1 MLRCEW
7 LYGDHLMR
15 NFASATIAP
24 GKSSLILAEAIAVA
38 TGRDLLG
45 IKPRQRCR
53 VWCWNGENPADE
65 IDRRIAAICILYA
78 LRARIP
84 GNGWLHVG
92 YRLRV
97 AGDIHSGHAADYLHF
112 SCVEALKP
120 RVRVGPSTCGR

>member
-7 LYGDHLMR
+7 LYGDHLMG
-15 NFASATIAP
+15 NFGSATITP
-24 GKSSLILAEAIAVA
+24 GKSSLVLAGAIAVA
-38 TGRDLLG
+38 TGRGLLG

-78 LRARIP
+78 LRARTS

-120 RVRVGPSTCGR
+120 RVRAGPGTSGR

>member
-15 NFASATIAP
+15 NLASATIAP
-24 GKSSLILAEAIAVA
+24 GKSSLVLAEAIAVA

-65 IDRRIAAICILYA
+65 IDRRTAED
-78 LRARIP
+78 
-84 GNGWLHVG
+84 H
-92 YRLRV
+92 
-97 AGDIHSGHAADYLHF
+97 
-112 SCVEALKP
+112 
-120 RVRVGPSTCGR
+120 

>member
-1 MLRCEW
+1 
-7 LYGDHLMR
+7 MR
-15 NFASATIAP
+15 NFASAAIAP
-24 GKSSLILAEAIAVA
+24 GKSSLVLAEAIAAA

-45 IKPRQRCR
+45 IKPRQRCW

-78 LRARIP
+78 LRARTS

-112 SCVEALKP
+112 SGVEALKR
-120 RVRVGPSTCGR
+120 RVRAGPGTSGR